1 MLVGSC
7 ESTPKAGVREALGS
21 NPGRADRRPYRMLDV
36 NRWNFGMVY
45 NSTGFKTLTR
55 VSHKQSRATR
65 RTSSSSSNV
74 DEHQHQPRVYAPSST
89 SNNSM
94 NAFLRMV
101 GAKKPLDT
109 VSIIRMTGV
118 IAQGSGG
125 PGGGRNINLQKF
137 SPVLDKAWAAKPKAV
152 ALLLNSPG
160 GSPVQSSLIYKR
172 LRQLR
177 KKHDDIPLL
186 CFVEDAA
193 ASGGYYIASAAD
205 EIIADESR

>member
-1 MLVGSC
+1 
-7 ESTPKAGVREALGS
+7 
-21 NPGRADRRPYRMLDV
+21 
-36 NRWNFGMVY
+36 
-45 NSTGFKTLTR
+45 
-55 VSHKQSRATR
+55 
-65 RTSSSSSNV
+65 
-74 DEHQHQPRVYAPSST
+74 
-89 SNNSM
+89 M